1 MTCLRKKVTV
11 YFRIIA
17 SSNDQPE
24 IFSCT
29 ISQKGCNYLEWL
41 DFNVALALIQKN
53 DFSQYPVLNTG
64 K

>member
-1 MTCLRKKVTV
+1 MTCLRKKVSV

-41 DFNVALALIQKN
+41 DFKVALAPIYKKVISVNIL
-53 DFSQYPVLNTG
+53 F
-64 K
+64 